1 MSFPLPGFISFALK
15 ALCLSSTV
23 DESTKEMRRSFLRIG
38 PSINRGIEAL
48 EEPRDGQV
56 QGCLHTCREVA
67 SNFYSGVL
75 IQLGIIRTKVLTLD
89 RVGFATSRTPNP
101 HLLLLAVMSV
111 FFVFTT
117 ASAYGKTTPTLT
129 VATSGTPSTYGSSV
143 TFTATITNGPT
154 TGTIT
159 FYDGST
165 SIGTG
170 SIGGTTATC
179 NTSALAGGSHSI
191 TAKYPGNS
199 SYNAVTSSAIT
210 QTVNKATPAINWAT
224 PAAITYGTALST
236 TQLNASATPAGSF
249 AYTPASGTV
258 LGAGSHSLSV
268 TFTPTNTT
276 DYNSATAT
284 VTQTVNKATPTINW
298 ATPAA
303 ITYGTTLSAT
313 QLNASTTP
321 AGSFAYTPA
330 SGTELGAGSHSLSV
344 TFTPTDTTDYNS
356 ATAAVTQTVNKAT
369 PAINWAT
376 PAAITYGTAL
386 SATQLNASTTPAG
399 SFAYTPAS
407 GTVLGAGSQSLSVT
421 FTPTDT
427 TDYNNASATVAQ
439 TVNQATPVI
448 TWSNPA
454 GITYGAAL
462 SGTQLNA
469 TANVPGSFSYS
480 PASGTVLSPGTQTL
494 STTFTPTDTADYAT
508 ATTTVSLVVS
518 AIPGPGII
526 TTVAGNGYWNNNG
539 DGGLAINAAMEQPE
553 GIAIDSVG
561 NIYIPDVASNVVRK
575 VSSATGIITT
585 IAGTGTQGFS
595 GDGGPATSAQLNAPV
610 AVAVDAA
617 GDVYILDGGNDR
629 VRRLA
634 ASTGIIT
641 TVVGNG
647 GGGVLGRRRTC
658 NGCRDMR
665 GRHRL

>member
-1 MSFPLPGFISFALK
+1 MSFPLPGFISFVLK

-23 DESTKEMRRSFLRIG
+23 DESTKETRRSFLRIG

-224 PAAITYGTALST
+224 PAAITYGTALSA

-321 AGSFAYTPA
+321 AGSFAYTPS
-330 SGTELGAGSHSLSV
+330 SGTVLGAGSQSLSV
-344 TFTPTDTTDYNS
+344 IFTPTDTTDYNS
-356 ATAAVTQTVNKAT
+356 ATATVT
-369 PAINWAT
+369 
-376 PAAITYGTAL
+376 
-386 SATQLNASTTPAG
+386 
-399 SFAYTPAS
+399 
-407 GTVLGAGSQSLSVT
+407 
-421 FTPTDT
+421 
-427 TDYNNASATVAQ
+427 Q

-448 TWSNPA
+448 TWTNPA

-494 STTFTPTDTADYAT
+494 STTFTPTDTTDYTT

-629 VRRLA
+629 VRKLA

-641 TVVGNG
+641 SVVGNG
-647 GGGVLGRRRTC
+647 GGGYSGDGGPATDAEICAAGIAFDSSGICTLRTQGIMSCVKFRFPLVSSRRLQGIILTAIRE
-658 NGCRDMR
+658 MAAPQP
-665 GRHRL
+665 RHS